1 MFASVFAPYLARRGV
16 HYGWLMVV
24 LTLSYVVCSS
34 AVMSIPGVL
43 LLPISKEFGWSI
55 GELSGPLGLRMAL
68 FGMIAPFAGA
78 LMLRYGPRAVLTASA
93 ALLIA
98 GMLLAI
104 AMTTRWQL
112 WASLGV
118 ILGIAPG
125 LTALVLTTTIAT
137 RWFTNQRGLVLG
149 LLSAGTATGQL
160 IFLPAAAWLTEHY
173 GWRMALFPSAIM
185 VGLVALAFFLLARDY
200 PSDVGLPPYG
210 EDKLLPAPSAPCSN
224 AVALSFAAFRTA
236 SSSMVFWV
244 LAFTFFVCGV
254 SSFGLMPHFVTL
266 CGDFGISPII
276 STGLLAL
283 IGVCDLVGTI
293 GSGWLSDRYDNRWLL
308 GCYYGF
314 RGLSLIW
321 LPYSGFSILGLSAFA
336 IFYGLD
342 FIASIPPTV
351 RLTAR
356 QFGREQA
363 PVVFG
368 WIFAMHQL
376 GAGMMALATGESRD
390 MFDSYLPAFMA
401 AGVICLLAALS
412 LLLLRGRTGPA
423 MLTTRPA

>member
-1 MFASVFAPYLARRGV
+1 
-16 HYGWLMVV
+16 
-24 LTLSYVVCSS
+24 
-34 AVMSIPGVL
+34 
-43 LLPISKEFGWSI
+43 
-55 GELSGPLGLRMAL
+55 
-68 FGMIAPFAGA
+68 
-78 LMLRYGPRAVLTASA
+78 
-93 ALLIA
+93 
-98 GMLLAI
+98 
-104 AMTTRWQL
+104 
-112 WASLGV
+112 
-118 ILGIAPG
+118 
-125 LTALVLTTTIAT
+125 
-137 RWFTNQRGLVLG
+137 
-149 LLSAGTATGQL
+149 
-160 IFLPAAAWLTEHY
+160 
-173 GWRMALFPSAIM
+173 M
-185 VGLVALAFFLLARDY
+185 VGLVALAFFLFARDY
-200 PSDVGLPPYG
+200 PSDVDLPPYG
-210 EDKLLPAPSAPCSN
+210 EDKVLPTPSTPESN

-236 SSSMVFWV
+236 SSSLVFWV

-266 CGDFGISPII
+266 CGDFGISPMI

-283 IGVCDLVGTI
+283 IGVCDLIGTV

-336 IFYGLD
+336 VFYGLD

-356 QFGREQA
+356 QFGRDQA

-376 GAGMMALATGESRD
+376 GAGVMALATGEFRD
-390 MFDSYLPAFMA
+390 VFASYLPAFMA

-423 MLTTRPA
+423 MLTTRAA